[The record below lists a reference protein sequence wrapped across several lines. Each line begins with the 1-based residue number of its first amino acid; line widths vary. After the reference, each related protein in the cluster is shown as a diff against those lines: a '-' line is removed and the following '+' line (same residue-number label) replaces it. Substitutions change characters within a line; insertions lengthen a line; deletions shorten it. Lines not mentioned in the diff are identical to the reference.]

1 MRIKKGDNVK
11 ILSGKDR
18 GKSGKVIRVYPITER
33 VIVENIN
40 LVKKH
45 KKSRQSNE
53 QSERITMPA
62 PISLSNVL
70 LICPKCSKITRM
82 GVKTVADKKV
92 RVCKKCEAEI

>member
-11 ILSGKDR
+11 VLSGKDR
-18 GKSGKVIRVYPITER
+18 GKSGKVVRVYPVTER

-70 LICPKCSKITRM
+70 LICPKCSKVTRT
-82 GVKTVADKKV
+82 GVKIVAGKKV

>member
-1 MRIKKGDNVK
+1 MRIKKGDNVRV
-11 ILSGKDR
+11 LSGKDR
-18 GKSGKVIRVYPITER
+18 GKTGKVIKVYPSVNR

-70 LICPKCSKITRM
+70 LICPKCSKVTRT
-82 GVKTVADKKV
+82 GAKIVAGKKV

>member
-18 GKSGKVIRVYPITER
+18 GKTGKVIKVYPEKKR
-33 VIVENIN
+33 LIVENIN

-53 QSERITMPA
+53 QSERMTLAA
-62 PISLSNVL
+62 PIHISTVM
-70 LICPKCSKITRM
+70 LICPKCSKPTRL
-82 GVKTVADKKV
+82 GVKAIDEKKV
-92 RVCKKCEAEI
+92 RICKKCQAEV

>member
-70 LICPKCSKITRM
+70 LICPKCSKITRT